1 MEEEEVAGRDNEEAG
16 EMKWVGMEYGDIYA
30 ADGLI
35 CMVQSAVSQTIEF
48 HKSIETSHWRKSPR
62 RK

>member
-1 MEEEEVAGRDNEEAG
+1 M
-16 EMKWVGMEYGDIYA
+16 GMEYGDIYA

-35 CMVQSAVSQTIEF
+35 CMVQSAVSQAIEF